1 VAPPCCGDSPHAP
14 LPGVADTSFIN
25 HKRRSA
31 MKRKLAS
38 ILMSLLLGW
47 LSTAAIA
54 EEETPVVPADSSA
67 DTTEPAATTDSS
79 MDTATDSSASD
90 GTTAVSP
97 GETETK

>member
-1 VAPPCCGDSPHAP
+1 
-14 LPGVADTSFIN
+14 
-25 HKRRSA
+25 

-47 LSTAAIA
+47 LSTAA
-54 EEETPVVPADSSA
+54 PADSSA